1 MKTLRVLSIGMLVL
15 VLVAST
21 TIAGP
26 VQTWDDQINNATR
39 FRVLNEFNGEAVLDR
54 ETGLVW
60 EIAPTFLAQD
70 WGNRAFDCLARNIGG
85 RRGWRLASIHE
96 LLTLVEPTASNPAL
110 PAGHPF
116 LNVSSLDPHFFWSAT
131 ASAQFDTAAYYM
143 TLFNGTPNDTLK
155 TFSFRAWCVRGGGPL
170 TEY

>member
-1 MKTLRVLSIGMLVL
+1 MGLVMM
-15 VLVAST
+15 ASA

-26 VQTWDDQINNATR
+26 VQTWDDQINNPNR
-39 FRVLNEFNGEAVLDR
+39 FRVLNEFNGEAIFDR

-60 EIAPTFLAQD
+60 EKSPTLLAQD
-70 WGNRAFDCLARNIGG
+70 WGNRAFDCLARVIGG

-96 LLTLVEPTASNPAL
+96 LMTLVDPTVTDPAL

-116 LNVSSLDPHFFWSAT
+116 LNVSAADGHHFWSAT
-131 ASAQFDTAAYYM
+131 ASAQFATAAFYM
-143 TLFNGTPNDTLK
+143 NLFNGTPDDTLK
-155 TFSFRAWCVRGGGPL
+155 TFQFRAWCVRGGGPL